1 MKKGILAIT
10 VAIIIAGLVFYSC
23 ASNSEQ
29 SGQTSQ
35 TIVSQSAHDSVQQTQ
50 MPSETAEAEIEY
62 RRISPETAYAMMAEL
77 ESFILLDVRTEAEFR
92 EKYIEGA
99 ILIPS
104 SELAKRAERE
114 LPDRNQVILLYCQS
128 GRRSANAAN
137 QLISMGYTNVYDFGG
152 IGNWPYDIVIN

>member
-1 MKKGILAIT
+1 MLKLIVPLF
-10 VAIIIAGLVFYSC
+10 LVMALFSSC
-23 ASNSEQ
+23 LR
-29 SGQTSQ
+29 
-35 TIVSQSAHDSVQQTQ
+35 DSVQETHI
-50 MPSETAEAEIEY
+50 PPNETAEAEIEY

-77 ESFILLDVRTEAEFR
+77 DNFILLDVRTEAEFR

-104 SELAKRAERE
+104 AELAERAFTE